1 MYLREGAD
9 FSGYDKFA
17 ILECYVAFRNNWKKD
32 QNSAQSFRVT
42 DSDMVRIKADVAKA
56 FQTVFVREL
65 TAMGEKH
72 VTAAGKGVLILR
84 PAIINLD
91 IAVPDTMNTGRNNLS
106 QSAGKATLLLEVFDS
121 VSSEL
126 LARVVDTQSAGD
138 SSFMISR
145 NRLSNRADAE
155 VVLKKWAVLLG
166 TALQNARA
174 SAKAP
179 AGKS

>member
-1 MYLREGAD
+1 
-9 FSGYDKFA
+9 
-17 ILECYVAFRNNWKKD
+17 
-32 QNSAQSFRVT
+32 
-42 DSDMVRIKADVAKA
+42 
-56 FQTVFVREL
+56 
-65 TAMGEKH
+65 
-72 VTAAGKGVLILR
+72 
-84 PAIINLD
+84 
-91 IAVPDTMNTGRNNLS
+91 MNTGRNNLS
-106 QSAGKATLLLEVFDS
+106 QSAGGTLLLEVFDS